1 LDEFS
6 EAVGGSDSCSVVRRF
21 VTKAQTAKGSI
32 ITANVTEIPV
42 QIINTNSILVYR
54 QLTCK
59 KKMSTLYIYTDNNE
73 LRNMLVNIESN
84 RRVTDSG
91 FDIPMLEEQVHPNI
105 PLHTFNLNIKVAAT
119 HDNRP
124 VPSLLLPRSS
134 LSGTPFR
141 LANSIG
147 LIDMGYRGDVK
158 AKVDLI
164 GNRSLDDYDVLRGT
178 RLFQIC
184 QGNFMPWNK
193 VIIVENEND
202 LPSPPDNRGAGG
214 FGSTGN

>member
-1 LDEFS
+1 
-6 EAVGGSDSCSVVRRF
+6 
-21 VTKAQTAKGSI
+21 
-32 ITANVTEIPV
+32 
-42 QIINTNSILVYR
+42 
-54 QLTCK
+54 
-59 KKMSTLYIYTDNNE
+59 MSTLYIYTDNNE
-73 LRNMLVNIESN
+73 LRNILMYTESN

-91 FDIPMLEEQVHPNI
+91 FDIPMLEEQVHPNN

-124 VPSLLLPRSS
+124 VPCLLLPRSS

-184 QGNFMPWNK
+184 QGNFMPWNE
-193 VIIVENEND
+193 VIIVKNEND
-202 LPSPPDNRGAGG
+202 LPSPPDNRGEGG
-214 FGSTGN
+214 FGSTNQRINHN